1 MNDRP
6 LFIAKVLVASLIVS
20 LAIKYL
26 APSANIPGNNITA
39 LVAVFLPPV
48 ALGLALGWRS
58 IRSGNK

>member
-6 LFIAKVLVASLIVS
+6 VFIAKVLIASLILS

-26 APSANIPGNNITA
+26 APLANIPGNDTTA
-39 LVAVFLPPV
+39 LVAVFVPPI

-58 IRSGNK
+58 IRSDQ